1 MAVVPPPTD
10 GGTQLVITAF
20 MWLIALLVAIAGL
33 MTLIAGIWLKV
44 RPPRFR

>member
-1 MAVVPPPTD
+1 
-10 GGTQLVITAF
+10 